1 MIFLLDTHVF
11 IWYTTDNDR
20 LNQRIRSLIDDG
32 DNDILVSMASVWEMA
47 IKYSRGML
55 SFQHPFMEFIRQ
67 QLTINR
73 MELLP
78 IKLEHLEVVARLP
91 FHHRDPFDRLII
103 AQSISEEIPLLSVDG
118 IFNAYGITR
127 FW

>member
-1 MIFLLDTHVF
+1 M
-11 IWYTTDNDR
+11 
-20 LNQRIRSLIDDG
+20 RSRIDDG

-47 IKYSRGML
+47 IKHSRGML
-55 SFQHPFMEFIRQ
+55 SFQQPFMEFIRQ

-103 AQSISEEIPLLSVDG
+103 AQSICEEIPLLSVDG
-118 IFNAYGITR
+118 MFDAYGITR

>member
-20 LNQRIRSLIDDG
+20 LNQRMRSRIDDG

-47 IKYSRGML
+47 IKHSRGML
-55 SFQHPFMEFIRQ
+55 SFQQQFMEFIRQ

-103 AQSISEEIPLLSVDG
+103 AQSICEEIPLLSVDG
-118 IFNAYGITR
+118 MFDAYGITR

>member
-1 MIFLLDTHVF
+1 MILMILWMIFRIICNEFFVRYSYFIF

-47 IKYSRGML
+47 IKHSRGML
-55 SFQHPFMEFIRQ
+55 SFQQQFMEFIRQ

-78 IKLEHLEVVARLP
+78 I
-91 FHHRDPFDRLII
+91 
-103 AQSISEEIPLLSVDG
+103 
-118 IFNAYGITR
+118 
-127 FW
+127 